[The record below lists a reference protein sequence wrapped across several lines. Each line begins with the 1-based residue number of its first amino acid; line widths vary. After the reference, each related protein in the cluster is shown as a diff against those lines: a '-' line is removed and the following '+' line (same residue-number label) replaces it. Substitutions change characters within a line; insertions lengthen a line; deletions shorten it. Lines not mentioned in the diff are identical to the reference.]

1 MKWIDMPPVWLLGA
15 LVLAWRG
22 AGIGPLPR
30 LALSGAIFVAM
41 GVVLILAAA
50 WAFRQA
56 RTTIIP
62 HENPSA
68 LICTGIFAKTRN
80 PIYLGDALILL
91 GASLWWGSLVG
102 LVLVP
107 IFMWLITKR
116 FIEPEEMRLRST
128 FLAEFDTY
136 AQQVRRWL

>member
-15 LVLAWRG
+15 LILARMG
-22 AGIGPLPR
+22 AGIGPLPP
-30 LALSGAIFVAM
+30 LTFSGTIFVAM
-41 GVVLILAAA
+41 GLIMILLAA
-50 WAFRQA
+50 WEFRRA

-62 HENPSA
+62 REAPSA
-68 LICTGIFAKTRN
+68 IIRTGIFAKTRN

-91 GASLWWGSLVG
+91 GAALYWGSMLG

-107 IFMWLITKR
+107 VFMMLINKR
-116 FIEPEEMRLRST
+116 FIEKEEVLMRST